1 MINTIQSENK
11 NLFPSPLLQKL
22 EDPRVP
28 SIHCSIN
35 QWNFQRV
42 VCDTRSGVNLMSK
55 VTYELI
61 YGDMPLYSTYI
72 MLQMADQ
79 SQQFPEG
86 IARDLPIKIKDNYVP
101 TDFLVID
108 MDDEQDPPIVLGRPF
123 LNTTRAI
130 IYIRTGEIHFQFRTE
145 KVPCYF
151 NTYTDPEQPKK
162 NKTRRR
168 LQRLQR
174 KLNTKL
180 TDVKNIEE
188 EIKEKSAQLLPAQHF
203 EPVTPERSPP
213 KKQVW
218 RKKAQST
225 PSEDQSLP
233 ASSTDQSIA
242 TTTTPWE

>member
-1 MINTIQSENK
+1 
-11 NLFPSPLLQKL
+11 
-22 EDPRVP
+22 
-28 SIHCSIN
+28 
-35 QWNFQRV
+35 
-42 VCDTRSGVNLMSK
+42 MSK

-61 YGDMPLYSTYI
+61 YSDMPLYSTYL

-79 SQQFPEG
+79 SQRFPER
-86 IARDLPIKIKDNYVP
+86 IARDVPVKIKDHYVL

-108 MDDEQDPPIVLGRPF
+108 MGDEQDPPIVLGRPF

-130 IYIRTGEIHFQFRTE
+130 IYIRTGEIHFQFRTG
-145 KVPCYF
+145 KVCCYF
-151 NTYTDPEQPKK
+151 NTYTNPEQPKK

-188 EIKEKSAQLLPAQHF
+188 EIKEKSAQLLPAQYS
-203 EPVTPERSPP
+203 EPITPERSPL

-218 RKKAQST
+218 RKKDQSA
-225 PSEDQSLP
+225 PLEDQSLP
-233 ASSTDQSIA
+233 ASSTNQSMA
-242 TTTTPWE
+242 TTSTPWE